1 MLRGSVSKSAE
12 MTLDEVVS
20 RLSTHARVE
29 GVLLIGSA
37 GADKLTPASDSDVV
51 VVLTDIPAALDP
63 CGVTTIDGRL
73 TDLLFVS
80 TGQLDEIMEL
90 TAPVDGQV
98 WLGRIVRWFE
108 NGTILFDREGRLA
121 RVGEKARSGQW
132 MLPPGTDPRGAWRG
146 VNFNLAHNK
155 RLLKS
160 EDPVYVI
167 AAELR
172 CALYGTADLLFN
184 YFEIRQ
190 LVWEGE
196 KAAVRY
202 LMTEDPGYL
211 EGLRRFA
218 GEGDLARKL
227 DLYEELAAMTV
238 APVGELWADGTT
250 VLALNGQG
258 HAPEAV
264 AEALEL
270 WDKLLA

>member
-1 MLRGSVSKSAE
+1 M
-12 MTLDEVVS
+12 
-20 RLSTHARVE
+20 
-29 GVLLIGSA
+29 
-37 GADKLTPASDSDVV
+37 
-51 VVLTDIPAALDP
+51 
-63 CGVTTIDGRL
+63 
-73 TDLLFVS
+73 
-80 TGQLDEIMEL
+80 
-90 TAPVDGQV
+90 
-98 WLGRIVRWFE
+98 
-108 NGTILFDREGRLA
+108 
-121 RVGEKARSGQW
+121 
-132 MLPPGTDPRGAWRG
+132 
-146 VNFNLAHNK
+146 
-155 RLLKS
+155 
-160 EDPVYVI
+160 
-167 AAELR
+167 
-172 CALYGTADLLFN
+172 
-184 YFEIRQ
+184 
-190 LVWEGE
+190 WEGE